1 MPEHH
6 DFLHQVTTV
15 ARRHGVD
22 AEHVKEVAGGV
33 ANRAFILGDDLFLR
47 ASRPGYEDDLRK
59 ETHVVP
65 AACLVGVLTPEILEY
80 DETHRLLAAPYVV
93 MERIHGAEPTEAPT
107 GLADELAR
115 LHQLER
121 APADTPAPQ
130 DLPTK
135 AQPADTPPPR
145 SHRTEAQ
152 PGGAP
157 GAPLAPRTEAQ
168 PCDAPG
174 ALPDRWTEAQPGGA
188 PGTLPDRSTEAQPG
202 GGPRASRDLWS
213 EAQPGDRRRDGRESR
228 PQRALDLPGVPE
240 DDWGDPWRTVDDLAT
255 RGYVDPATAS
265 WLTGW
270 FTRLAERFDD
280 SGPKVLIHGD
290 VATHNLLA
298 GPGNELRAL
307 IDWGDAA
314 WAPRAMEFAKLP
326 LTQVA
331 KILPAYAAQSP
342 TPEEDLA
349 AAILWFHL
357 SWALAKLPAP
367 PWPAQRHWTAPT
379 TSRLL
384 NILHFFT
391 TTPPPPWPDLT

>member
-1 MPEHH
+1 M
-6 DFLHQVTTV
+6 TTV

-65 AACLVGVLTPEILEY
+65 AARLVGVLTPEILEY

-107 GLADELAR
+107 GLAEELAR

-121 APADTPAPQ
+121 TPADAPTPQ
-130 DLPTK
+130 DL
-135 AQPADTPPPR
+135 
-145 SHRTEAQ
+145 RTEA
-152 PGGAP
+152 
-157 GAPLAPRTEAQ
+157 R
-168 PCDAPG
+168 
-174 ALPDRWTEAQPGGA
+174 
-188 PGTLPDRSTEAQPG
+188 
-202 GGPRASRDLWS
+202 
-213 EAQPGDRRRDGRESR
+213 PGDRRGDGGESR
-228 PQRALDLPGVPE
+228 PRRALDLPGVPE

-290 VATHNLLA
+290 VAAHNLLA

-331 KILPAYAAQSP
+331 KILPTYAAQSP
-342 TPEEDLA
+342 DTEEDLA

-367 PWPAQRHWTAPT
+367 PWPNQRHWTAPT

-384 NILHFFT
+384 NLLHFFT
-391 TTPPPPWPDLT
+391 TTPPPPWPGLA

>member
-6 DFLHQVTTV
+6 DFLHQVAAV

-22 AEHVKEVAGGV
+22 PEHVKEVAGGV

-65 AACLVGVLTPEILEY
+65 AARLVGVLTPEILEY

-93 MERIHGAEPTEAPT
+93 VERIHGAEPTEAPT

-115 LHQLER
+115 LHQLEH
-121 APADTPAPQ
+121 APADAPAPQDPDTEAQPADTPAPRG
-130 DLPTK
+130 L
-135 AQPADTPPPR
+135 
-145 SHRTEAQ
+145 RTEAQ

-157 GAPLAPRTEAQ
+157 GAPRVVEGTGGRKQ
-168 PCDAPG
+168 DAPG
-174 ALPDRWTEAQPGGA
+174 VVGDLWTEA
-188 PGTLPDRSTEAQPG
+188 R
-202 GGPRASRDLWS
+202 
-213 EAQPGDRRRDGRESR
+213 PGDRRRDGRESR
-228 PQRALDLPGVPE
+228 PRRALDLPGVPE

-255 RGYVDPATAS
+255 RGYVDPATAR
-265 WLTGW
+265 WLSGW

-298 GPGNELRAL
+298 GPDNELRAL

-367 PWPAQRHWTAPT
+367 PWPAQHHWTAPT

>member
-1 MPEHH
+1 MPEHQ

-65 AACLVGVLTPEILEY
+65 AARLVGVLTPEILEY
-80 DETHRLLAAPYVV
+80 DETHRLLATPYVV
-93 MERIHGAEPTEAPT
+93 MERIHGAEPTDAPT
-107 GLADELAR
+107 GLAEELAR
-115 LHQLER
+115 LHQIQHSPEPTR
-121 APADTPAPQ
+121 AIPV
-130 DLPTK
+130 
-135 AQPADTPPPR
+135 
-145 SHRTEAQ
+145 
-152 PGGAP
+152 
-157 GAPLAPRTEAQ
+157 
-168 PCDAPG
+168 
-174 ALPDRWTEAQPGGA
+174 
-188 PGTLPDRSTEAQPG
+188 
-202 GGPRASRDLWS
+202 
-213 EAQPGDRRRDGRESR
+213 
-228 PQRALDLPGVPE
+228 VPE

-290 VATHNLLA
+290 VAAHNLLA
-298 GPGNELRAL
+298 GPANELRAL

-331 KILPAYAAQSP
+331 KILPTYADRSP
-342 TPEEDLA
+342 ETEADLA

-367 PWPAQRHWTAPT
+367 PWPNQRHWTAPT

>member
-1 MPEHH
+1 
-6 DFLHQVTTV
+6 
-15 ARRHGVD
+15 
-22 AEHVKEVAGGV
+22 V
-33 ANRAFILGDDLFLR
+33 ANRAFVLGDDLFLR

-65 AACLVGVLTPEILEY
+65 AARLVGVLTPEILEY
-80 DETHRLLAAPYVV
+80 DETHRLLPAPYVV
-93 MERIHGAEPTEAPT
+93 MERIHGAEPTDAPT
-107 GLADELAR
+107 GLAEELAR

-121 APADTPAPQ
+121 APADAPAAGGLGSQPQ
-130 DLPTK
+130 Q
-135 AQPADTPPPR
+135 A
-145 SHRTEAQ
+145 
-152 PGGAP
+152 G
-157 GAPLAPRTEAQ
+157 
-168 PCDAPG
+168 
-174 ALPDRWTEAQPGGA
+174 
-188 PGTLPDRSTEAQPG
+188 
-202 GGPRASRDLWS
+202 
-213 EAQPGDRRRDGRESR
+213 
-228 PQRALDLPGVPE
+228 DLPGVPE

-265 WLTGW
+265 WLSGW
-270 FTRLAERFDD
+270 FSRLAQRFDD

-290 VATHNLLA
+290 VAAHNLLA

-326 LTQVA
+326 LAQVA
-331 KILPAYAAQSP
+331 KILPAYADQSP
-342 TPEEDLA
+342 DPEEELA

-367 PWPAQRHWTAPT
+367 PWPGQRHWTAPT

-391 TTPPPPWPDLT
+391 TTPPTPWSDLT